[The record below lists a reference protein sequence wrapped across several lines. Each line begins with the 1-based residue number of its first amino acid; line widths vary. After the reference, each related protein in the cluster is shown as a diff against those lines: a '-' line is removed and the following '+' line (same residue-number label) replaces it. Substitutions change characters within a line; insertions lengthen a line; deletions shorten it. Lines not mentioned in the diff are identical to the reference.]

1 MAKLNHK
8 STVDRTGTLSL
19 LLSSA
24 LYFALGTA
32 AKCSMAQDCSL
43 CEKLWWDQET
53 WLLVP
58 VAALWV
64 WELPNPSGRRTAG
77 EMVTED
83 AGTGHPLAWTYHT
96 YVWKTG
102 GENSAGIWCMGPVL
116 VETLCTEQQREERK
130 IKISLS
136 SSTPGVSTHSI
147 PYKFDFSPILIL
159 SCCYGVVFH
168 GLTAD
173 WCWCKGRIRFVMG

>member
-43 CEKLWWDQET
+43 CERLWWDQET

-58 VAALWV
+58 VAGLWV
-64 WELPNPSGRRTAG
+64 WELPNSSGRRTAE

-83 AGTGHPLAWTYHT
+83 AGTGHPLWLEPTT
-96 YVWKTG
+96 PTSERQEGKTVLEF
-102 GENSAGIWCMGPVL
+102 GEWAL
-116 VETLCTEQQREERK
+116 YL
-130 IKISLS
+130 
-136 SSTPGVSTHSI
+136 
-147 PYKFDFSPILIL
+147 
-159 SCCYGVVFH
+159 
-168 GLTAD
+168 
-173 WCWCKGRIRFVMG
+173 